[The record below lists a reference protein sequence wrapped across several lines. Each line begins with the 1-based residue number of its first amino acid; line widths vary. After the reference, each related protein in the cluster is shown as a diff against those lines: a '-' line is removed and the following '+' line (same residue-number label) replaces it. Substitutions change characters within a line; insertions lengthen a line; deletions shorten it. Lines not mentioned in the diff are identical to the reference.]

1 MIRKIIRIFMVLV
14 LITGLAIIGYPSFA
28 NWWNQ
33 QQQNGAIV
41 RYTRM
46 VEAMEPEEVV
56 RMRAKAKAYNASHP
70 VQPAATMEG
79 AARAEYNGVLDVSG
93 TGIMGYVEIP
103 KIGVNLPIYH
113 GTSESVLQIAV
124 GHLEGTSLP
133 VGGRGTHCVLTGHTG
148 LPSAELFTRID
159 EMREGDQFS
168 LAVLG
173 ESLLYEVD
181 RIEVVLPSDLQGL
194 GATEGEDYCTLV
206 TCTPY
211 GINSHR
217 LLVRGKRVMVE
228 EEPEIEDPTKAT
240 ERAALIQRMRSADL
254 RYFRTGLTDRF
265 LTDWP
270 VILALGLVFG
280 IVHFLRRKK
289 RWDKWARASRKEPF
303 KDEGEEPPLD
313 EPPGAKPQGRAKSW
327 RFIPPVG
334 SREKGEDWWNKREET
349 KREDWWNKGN

>member
-1 MIRKIIRIFMVLV
+1 MVRKIIRVFMVLV
-14 LITGLAIIGYPSFA
+14 LLVGIAIIGYPSFA

-56 RMRAKAKAYNASHP
+56 KMREEAHAYNASHP
-70 VQPAATMEG
+70 VQPAVEMEG
-79 AARAEYNGVLDVSG
+79 EARKTYNSVLDVSG

-124 GHLEGTSLP
+124 GHLEGTSFP
-133 VGGRGTHCVLTGHTG
+133 VGGAGTHCVLTGHTG

-159 EMREGDQFS
+159 ELREGDQFS

-173 ESLLYEVD
+173 ENLLYQID
-181 RIEVVLPSDLQGL
+181 QIEVVLPMELNLLAAVQ
-194 GATEGEDYCTLV
+194 GEDYCTLV

-217 LLVRGKRVMVE
+217 LLVRGRRVAVE
-228 EEPEIEDPTKAT
+228 EEPEIEDPIKKA
-240 ERAALIQRMRSADL
+240 ERARLIQQLRSADM
-254 RYFRTGLTDRF
+254 RYIKSGFFDRAAEM
-265 LTDWP
+265 LP
-270 VILALGLVFG
+270 IIALLGALAC
-280 IVHFLRRKK
+280 IIHFLRRKR
-289 RWDKWARASRKEPF
+289 RWEKWKSKDGGGSSGPEGKEGHPKVLERF
-303 KDEGEEPPLD
+303 VPP
-313 EPPGAKPQGRAKSW
+313 A
-327 RFIPPVG
+327 G
-334 SREKGEDWWNKREET
+334 SRDRGRDWWTGDESKNKKT
-349 KREDWWNKGN
+349 

>member
-1 MIRKIIRIFMVLV
+1 MVRKIIRFLMVLILLV
-14 LITGLAIIGYPSFA
+14 GIAIIGYPSFA

-56 RMRAKAKAYNASHP
+56 EMRQKAKAYNESHP
-70 VQPAATMEG
+70 VQPAAEMEG
-79 AARAEYNGVLDVSG
+79 EARAEYNSVLDVSG

-124 GHLEGTSLP
+124 GHLEGTSFP
-133 VGGRGTHCVLTGHTG
+133 VGGPGTHCVLTGHTG

-159 EMREGDQFS
+159 ELREGDQFT

-173 ESLLYEVD
+173 ENLLYEID
-181 RIEVVLPSDLQGL
+181 RIEVVLPMELNLL
-194 GATEGEDYCTLV
+194 GAVPGEDLCTLV

-217 LLVRGKRVMVE
+217 LLIRGRRVAVE
-228 EEPEIEDPTKAT
+228 KEPEIEAPEK
-240 ERAALIQRMRSADL
+240 RAARIRLLQQMRSADM
-254 RYFRTGLTDRF
+254 RYIRGGFMDR
-265 LTDWP
+265 
-270 VILALGLVFG
+270 ALETLPISGVLG
-280 IVHFLRRKK
+280 AAACIIHFLRRKK
-289 RWDKWARASRKEPF
+289 RWEKWAAK
-303 KDEGEEPPLD
+303 KGGPPEAGGGNGGAGHPKVL
-313 EPPGAKPQGRAKSW
+313 ERFVPPA
-327 RFIPPVG
+327 G
-334 SREKGEDWWNKREET
+334 SRDRGRDWWTGDEAK
-349 KREDWWNKGN
+349 K

>member
-1 MIRKIIRIFMVLV
+1 MVRKIIRFFMVVVLLV
-14 LITGLAIIGYPSFA
+14 GIAIIGYPSFA

-46 VEAMEPEEVV
+46 VEAMEPEEIVK
-56 RMRAKAKAYNASHP
+56 MREEAIAYNESHP
-70 VQPAATMEG
+70 VQPAAEMEG
-79 AARAEYNGVLDVSG
+79 AARMEYNSVLDVSG

-133 VGGRGTHCVLTGHTG
+133 VGGAGTHCVLTGHTG

-159 EMREGDQFS
+159 ELREGDQFS

-173 ESLLYEVD
+173 ENLLYEID
-181 RIEVVLPSDLQGL
+181 QIEVVLPMELNLL
-194 GATEGEDYCTLV
+194 GAVEGEDYCTLV

-217 LLVRGKRVMVE
+217 LLIRGRRMAAEK
-228 EEPEIEDPTKAT
+228 EPEIEDPGKKA
-240 ERAALIQRMRSADL
+240 ERTRLIQQMRSADM
-254 RYFRTGLTDRF
+254 RYIRSGFWDRF
-265 LTDWP
+265 VEMLP
-270 VILALGLVFG
+270 IIGVVGALAC
-280 IVHFLRRKK
+280 IVHFLRRGK
-289 RWDKWARASRKEPF
+289 RREKWAGRNGGSSGSGDGSGGPGRPKILERFVPPAGSGDRGRDWWTGDESRK
-303 KDEGEEPPLD
+303 
-313 EPPGAKPQGRAKSW
+313 Q
-327 RFIPPVG
+327 
-334 SREKGEDWWNKREET
+334 
-349 KREDWWNKGN
+349 